1 MLTVSDVRTLVTITP
16 KWQAGSLDIAWAD
29 LHPEMLKVQLTA
41 APKLPRA
48 PIELPLYE
56 GPLNLVPQPAIPH
69 GFAAWNRVELNPSVN
84 QLLRESSYE
93 VYMNYAGVDPDA
105 DLYRF
110 ELSRPHQG
118 HEYYRGASGAPITD
132 PQGRIVSMLICGD
145 KKEGQVLY
153 GVPLAAHAA
162 KLLAS

>member
-1 MLTVSDVRTLVTITP
+1 MFVR
-16 KWQAGSLDIAWAD
+16 SLLSHRNGRRVHWILLGPI

-56 GPLNLVPQPAIPH
+56 GPLNLVPQPAIPY

-84 QLLRESSYE
+84 KLLRERSYE
-93 VYMNYAGVDPDA
+93 VYMNYAGVDPDT

-118 HEYYRGASGAPITD
+118 LNTT
-132 PQGRIVSMLICGD
+132 
-145 KKEGQVLY
+145 
-153 GVPLAAHAA
+153 GVPAVPQ
-162 KLLAS
+162 SQIRRG